1 MGVIEGMK
9 NFSVG
14 AWDYLRGN
22 PLSNGYGSSST
33 ASEIA
38 RDFKTNV
45 KGKVFLI
52 TGCNGGIGKETVR
65 ALVQNEGKVVMACRN
80 MEACEA
86 TAKELRQEVPEA
98 DIKTL
103 KLDLGSFES
112 IRGFVKKF
120 EAMKLPLYVLI
131 NNAGVMACPFN
142 KTKDGHELQFGTNHL
157 GHFLLTELLLPKLK
171 ESAPSRVVIAAS
183 AAHAFTGEIRFDKIN
198 DEENYDRTKAYG
210 LSKLANIMY
219 AKDLNQRVAKDG
231 ITVNALHPGI
241 IMSDLYQHIT
251 LANVMSPL
259 FGVFHKSL
267 EEGAA
272 TTAFLACAP
281 QVEGHGGD
289 YYADCNPM
297 ESSLKEVNDKSLWE
311 TLRRVSLELTG
322 AAGN

>member
-1 MGVIEGMK
+1 MGVIEGLK
-9 NFSVG
+9 NKTSG
-14 AWDYLRGN
+14 AWNYLRGN
-22 PLSNGYGSSST
+22 PLFNGYGSAST

-38 RDFKTNV
+38 RDFKSDV

-52 TGCNGGIGKETVR
+52 TGCNGGIGKETAR
-65 ALVQNEGKVVMACRN
+65 ALVENEGKVVMACRN
-80 MEACEA
+80 METCEA
-86 TAKELRQEVPEA
+86 TAKELRQEVPNAE
-98 DIKTL
+98 IKTL
-103 KLDLGSFES
+103 QLDLSSFES
-112 IRGFVKKF
+112 IRSFTQRFK
-120 EAMKLPLYVLI
+120 ATQLPLDVLI

-142 KTKDGHELQFGTNHL
+142 KTKDGYELQFGTNHL

-210 LSKLANIMY
+210 LSKLANIIH
-219 AKDLNQRVAKDG
+219 AKELNQRVAKDN
-231 ITVNALHPGI
+231 ITVNALHPGV
-241 IMSDLYQHIT
+241 IMSDLYQHVP
-251 LANVMSPL
+251 LAKIVSPI
-259 FGVFHKSL
+259 FRPFQKSTQQ
-267 EEGAA
+267 GAA
-272 TTAFLACAP
+272 TTVYLACAP

-322 AAGN
+322 AEN